1 MLGGLCQAEHF
12 ATLGSGMAVTDIRD
26 TSTSR
31 RPVEAV
37 RVALTAGWD
46 ASLTYDLL
54 DHEARNGEQVFV
66 GRQEHLGP
74 LVNAVGQP
82 DRRGTYLVSGYR
94 GVGKTSLII
103 QAIRLANPQL
113 KDKGW
118 TLLPLVLNVSE
129 VSASMEPASE
139 AEARPLRIDAR
150 RLLTALLRALR
161 NQVAPR
167 DSPDKLAKKI
177 RWAYD
182 KAEATSYLQTQ
193 QQRGE
198 AVRSA
203 TRETRAGIQVPDV
216 LKLVAAASLLAA
228 ATVEGVALLGSFVS
242 YMHLAAAALAGV
254 AVLSFS
260 RSVTLTKSTTE
271 AESVSEELVRDNS
284 LHQLESELKDILQD
298 LYEKKQRRTVIIL
311 EELDKIDDQQG
322 QQLDSVIRYFKN
334 LFTQAPALFFF
345 VTDKE
350 YYDVIAE
357 KIQDARRRRSYAVEH
372 TFFTHR
378 LFVRRPA
385 IEECLEYLKAIM
397 ASEADRTKV
406 DAIAQAQLSRVRPGE
421 SMSPLEQVL
430 RVLLFRS
437 QDHFFDLKNE
447 LRQYVRVTPDG
458 SWLECD
464 ETSMP
469 RSDRAVAAFQ
479 FLVEQK
485 ARSNYFG
492 GARDYANEALKSYLF
507 AVFEGLGST
516 EEQGVT
522 GFYPRLDDP
531 HLDREGDQPSRSER
545 DRVIKASD
553 QLSRSERG
561 RIVEAVD
568 SLVEELERG
577 GAIQM
582 VPLTLSA
589 EPDSEARFVW
599 KNDAAERFQPVAK
612 LEEWEQ
618 TLRQHLTRMAEVARL
633 FGPGGRLAGVA
644 VDPAQADAVSSQ
656 LLGRVKEL
664 QSSPAPLPREEAAS
678 DRREAERELAP
689 LLERAY
695 RAHQQRLTETY
706 GVELA
711 PLSEATQSP
720 AFILSTSDQHSRP
733 VILRYQP
740 VGQQGDPEVGLPQSS
755 EELERVAV
763 VDVMFDDA
771 LADALPPA
779 GGTLGNRALA
789 LRVPLHENLEAVTPD
804 GGWGERTADE
814 LRFAQL
820 WCRYEPLEA
829 ANTQAVGAAGG
840 PYTLVSSD
848 QEPLTLPTLSQA
860 LASWL
865 GSDNQVLGWSPDVGP
880 PLAAIEQALMF
891 EREPDT
897 SPVVAVRRSLLLLP
911 DPTGGEVDSKAQLTL
926 GSADVTLSEQER
938 GAVNRLL
945 EAGRIVE
952 VMQLPARPPT
962 RGVRNDPQAA
972 EVTQSLVS
980 GSASRTLLELVPT
993 YPLPAGLASVSVL
1006 HPTDPRPLGLLVQFV
1021 RLWHPDYAITLLRP
1035 AADAGDRD
1043 AIRDLAQLLADRD
1056 PEESKALERRLQ
1068 EASAKPS

>member
-1 MLGGLCQAEHF
+1 
-12 ATLGSGMAVTDIRD
+12 MAVTDTRD
-26 TSTSR
+26 GPTTSR

-37 RVALTAGWD
+37 RVQLTAGWD

-54 DHEARNGEQVFV
+54 DHEARGGEQVFV

-94 GVGKTSLII
+94 GAGKTSLII
-103 QAIRLANPQL
+103 QAVRLARSQL
-113 KDKGW
+113 KNKGW

-129 VSASMEPASE
+129 VSASLEPASDVE
-139 AEARPLRIDAR
+139 ASPLRIDAR

-167 DSPDKLAKKI
+167 DSPDKLARKI
-177 RWAYD
+177 RWAYA

-193 QQRGE
+193 QQREE

-216 LKLVAAASLLAA
+216 LKLIAAASLLAA
-228 ATVEGVALLGSFVS
+228 AAVEGVALLGSLVA
-242 YMHLAAAALAGV
+242 YLHIAAAALAGV

-260 RSVTLTKSTTE
+260 RSVALTKSTTE
-271 AESVSEELVRDNS
+271 GASVSEELVRDNS

-298 LYEKKQRRTVIIL
+298 LYEKQRRTVIIL
-311 EELDKIDDQQG
+311 EELDKIDDWQG

-357 KIQDARRRRSYAVEH
+357 KIRDARRRHSYAVEH

-378 LFVRRPA
+378 LFVRRPG

-397 ASEADRTKV
+397 ASKTARRKI
-406 DAIAQAQLSRVRPGE
+406 DAIAQAQLSRVRAWE
-421 SMSPLEQVL
+421 SMSALEQVL

-469 RSDRAVAAFQ
+469 RSDRALAAFH

-516 EEQGVT
+516 EEQAVT
-522 GFYPRLDDP
+522 AFYPRQDNP
-531 HLDREGDQPSRSER
+531 HLDRQGDQPSRSER
-545 DRVIKASD
+545 GRVVKASD
-553 QLSRSERG
+553 QLSLSERD

-582 VPLTLSA
+582 VPLTPSA

-599 KNDAAERFQPVAK
+599 KSDAAERFQPVAK

-618 TLRQHLTRMAEVARL
+618 TLRQQLTRMADVARM

-644 VDPAQADAVSSQ
+644 VDPAQVDAVSLQ
-656 LLGRVKEL
+656 LQGRVREL

-678 DRREAERELAP
+678 DRREAERGLAP
-689 LLERAY
+689 LLQRAY
-695 RAHQQRLTETY
+695 RAHHQRLTQAY
-706 GVELA
+706 GLELT
-711 PLSEATQSP
+711 PLSQASQSP
-720 AFILSTSDQHSRP
+720 AYILSTPEQRSRS

-740 VGQQGDPEVGLPQSS
+740 VGQQGDPEVGFPRSS
-755 EELERVAV
+755 DELERLAV
-763 VDVMFDDA
+763 VDVIFDDA
-771 LADALPPA
+771 LADAPPPA
-779 GGTLGNRALA
+779 VGMLGNRALA
-789 LRVPLHENLEAVTPD
+789 LRVPLHEDLEAVTPD
-804 GGWGERTADE
+804 GNWGERTADE

-820 WCRYEPLEA
+820 WCRYEPPEA
-829 ANTQAVGAAGG
+829 ANAQAVGAAG

-848 QEPLTLPTLSQA
+848 QKPVTLPSLSKA

-865 GSDNQVLGWSPDVGP
+865 GSDSRVLAWPPDVGP
-880 PLAAIEQALMF
+880 PVAAVEEALLF

-897 SPVVAVRRSLLLLP
+897 SPVVAARFSWRA
-911 DPTGGEVDSKAQLTL
+911 DPTSGDFYDASDETHLKLGTTEV
-926 GSADVTLSEQER
+926 VVSEQDL
-938 GAVNRLL
+938 GAVDRLIK
-945 EAGRIVE
+945 AGRIVE
-952 VMQLPARPPT
+952 VQVLPEAPEV
-962 RGVRNDPQAA
+962 GNDPQAA
-972 EVTQSLVS
+972 EVPQSAEVPYAAGMAELVAP
-980 GSASRTLLELVPT
+980 GSASRTLLVGT
-993 YPLPAGLASVSVL
+993 YPLPAGMASVSVL
-1006 HPTDPRPLGLLVQFV
+1006 HPANPRPLAALV
-1021 RLWHPDYAITLLRP
+1021 RLVRRWNRVYAMTLV
-1035 AADAGDRD
+1035 ADAGDSDEISELR
-1043 AIRDLAQLLADRD
+1043 ALLADRV
-1056 PEESKALERRLQ
+1056 PEESEALERRP
-1068 EASAKPS
+1068 EKASAEPS

>member
-1 MLGGLCQAEHF
+1 
-12 ATLGSGMAVTDIRD
+12 MAVTDIRD
-26 TSTSR
+26 GPTSR

-37 RVALTAGWD
+37 RVGLTAGWD

-54 DHEARNGEQVFV
+54 DHEARSGEQVFV

-103 QAIRLANPQL
+103 QAVRLASSQL

-129 VSASMEPASE
+129 VSASMEPASDVE
-139 AEARPLRIDAR
+139 ASPLRIDAR

-161 NQVAPR
+161 NQVAPP
-167 DSPDKLAKKI
+167 DSPDKLARKI
-177 RWAYD
+177 RWAYA

-203 TRETRAGIQVPDV
+203 TRETRVGIQIPDV
-216 LKLVAAASLLAA
+216 LKLVAAASLVAA
-228 ATVEGVALLGSFVS
+228 AAFEGVALLGSFVT
-242 YMHLAAAALAGV
+242 YLHIAAAALAAV

-260 RSVTLTKSTTE
+260 RSVALTRSITE
-271 AESVSEELVRDNS
+271 AASVSEELVRDNS

-298 LYEKKQRRTVIIL
+298 LYEKQRRTVIIL

-357 KIQDARRRRSYAVEH
+357 RIQDARRRRSYAVEH

-378 LFVRRPA
+378 LFVRRPG
-385 IEECLEYLKAIM
+385 IEDCLEYLKAIM
-397 ASEADRTKV
+397 ASEADRLEV

-421 SMSPLEQVL
+421 SMSALEQVL

-458 SWLECD
+458 SWLEVD

-469 RSDRAVAAFQ
+469 RSDRALAAFQ

-492 GARDYANEALKSYLF
+492 GGRDYANEALKNYLF
-507 AVFEGLGST
+507 AAFEGLGST
-516 EEQGVT
+516 EEQT
-522 GFYPRLDDP
+522 ITDFYPRLDDTR
-531 HLDREGDQPSRSER
+531 LDREEDQPSLGEGR
-545 DRVIKASD
+545 RVVVSD
-553 QLSRSERG
+553 QLSRSERA
-561 RIVEAVD
+561 RVVEAVD

-582 VPLTLSA
+582 VVPRPPSA
-589 EPDSEARFVW
+589 ESDSGARFVW
-599 KNDAAERFQPVAK
+599 KTDAAERFQPVAK

-618 TLRQHLTRMAEVARL
+618 TLRQNLSHMAEVAGM

-644 VDPAQADAVSSQ
+644 VDPAQAEAVSSQ
-656 LLGRVKEL
+656 LLGRVREL

-678 DRREAERELAP
+678 DRREAEREFVP
-689 LLERAY
+689 LLEQAY
-695 RAHQQRLTETY
+695 RAHQQRLTEVY
-706 GVELA
+706 GVELT
-711 PLSEATQSP
+711 PLSEASPSP
-720 AFILSTSDQHSRP
+720 AFVLSTSDQRNRP
-733 VILRYQP
+733 VILRYQA
-740 VGQQGDPEVGLPQSS
+740 VGQQDDPEVGLPQSS
-755 EELERVAV
+755 DELKRLAV

-771 LADALPPA
+771 LADALAPA
-779 GGTLGNRALA
+779 GGMLGNRALA
-789 LRVPLHENLEAVTPD
+789 LRVPLHEDLEAVTPD
-804 GGWGERTADE
+804 GDWGERTADE
-814 LRFAQL
+814 LRFAQF
-820 WCRYEPLEA
+820 WCQYERPESA
-829 ANTQAVGAAGG
+829 KTQAVGAPAG

-848 QEPLTLPTLSQA
+848 QEPVTLPSLSQA

-865 GSDNQVLGWSPDVGP
+865 RSDNRVLAWSPDVGP
-880 PLAAIEQALMF
+880 PLAAVEQALMF
-891 EREPDT
+891 EQEPDT
-897 SPVVAVRRSLLLLP
+897 SPVVVAAMAFLLP
-911 DPTGGEVDSKAQLTL
+911 EPVSLARINSQLDL
-926 GSADVTLSEQER
+926 GSTKVMLSEQE
-938 GAVNRLL
+938 GSAVNRLIK
-945 EAGRIVE
+945 AGRIVSAMMVPE
-952 VMQLPARPPT
+952 EAKVPQL
-962 RGVRNDPQAA
+962 VDVVQ
-972 EVTQSLVS
+972 LVAP
-980 GSASRTLLELVPT
+980 GSAFRTLLVGT
-993 YPLPAGLASVSVL
+993 YPLPAGLVRTSVL
-1006 HPTDPRPLGLLVQFV
+1006 HPTDPRPLAALVPLV

-1035 AADAGDRD
+1035 AADAGDRY
-1043 AIRDLAQLLADRD
+1043 AIQELALLLADRD
-1056 PEESKALERRLQ
+1056 PAESKALERRLQ